1 MATRR
6 AWTAWRA
13 PQASKKPPGRRNIKT
28 AEPPRTWRIVRGD
41 KVGVINGPEAGK
53 VGTILR
59 VIRERGTVLVDGV
72 RLKER
77 VMPPQEGSAERQITT
92 YETPVHVSS
101 VQLIDPSDGK
111 PTKIRMG
118 VDDDGK
124 AVRLS
129 RRTGTPIPKP
139 EYADSEAGRKA
150 AEFKNKY
157 EDKFCDTSA
166 VEAARVTYHPS
177 ALSFEEEVI
186 ASLNGLEI
194 DWSRLADIRLDEPV
208 PEPHA

>member
-1 MATRR
+1 MGESHPS
-6 AWTAWRA
+6 
-13 PQASKKPPGRRNIKT
+13 PQDISHSPLPVTVPAAIVNYEASH
-28 AEPPRTWRIVRGD
+28 
-41 KVGVINGPEAGK
+41 
-53 VGTILR
+53 
-59 VIRERGTVLVDGV
+59 TVLICIAV
-72 RLKER
+72 
-77 VMPPQEGSAERQITT
+77 PCCS
-92 YETPVHVSS
+92 
-101 VQLIDPSDGK
+101 K